1 MAMAEAFRSST
12 SRPVGLRYRGD
23 LVTNRQV
30 YQGQA
35 WYVVKDPIG
44 LSYYRFRPE
53 EYALLEMLDGEA
65 SLEDLKDNFEAR
77 FPPRRITVDE
87 VSRFVSTLHRS
98 GLVIGDRPGQGP
110 QLNERRRQRVW
121 SEWKNWL
128 RSIMCLRFRGIDPD
142 WILNK
147 LNPWFGWLYSPPA
160 LMVAVVYIFTALML
174 VLVNF
179 ETFRSKLPEFH
190 QFFASGNWF
199 YLAAALG
206 ITKVIHEFG
215 HGLSCKYY
223 GGECHEMGFML
234 LVFTPCLYCDVS
246 DSWMLPSKWKRMM
259 IGAGGMYIE
268 LIIASTATFLWW
280 NSHEG
285 LFNQMCLNV
294 MFVSSVSTL
303 LFNANPLMRFDGY
316 YILSDMLEIPNLRTK
331 SSTSLSRLAKKWC
344 LGVKLQ
350 DDPFLPKRH
359 QGLFALYSVAST
371 IYMWVLM
378 ISIFM
383 FVWNA
388 MKPYRME
395 AIGRML
401 ALFGIYGLIVRP
413 ITGIYKFLKVPG
425 RRDEVKS
432 LNITVTAGVVAV
444 IAAAICFIPLPQRV
458 WCPAELRPRGEET
471 VYVTVDGRLEEILV
485 EANDRVAEGDELARF
500 SNVDLEL
507 QIAELEGQESGYRAR
522 LASLERERFTDS
534 AAGMEIRTV
543 EESLKSVEE
552 QLVKKRQYQSEL
564 VLKAPRSGLVL
575 PSETVDER
583 PDPSGRLP
591 GWSGSALAKKNIGAT
606 FAEGTV
612 LCMVGDPDHFEA
624 VMIVDQSEVEFLK
637 IGQRVDLKLDAFP
650 FETFRG
656 AVNEIAETHIEVGS
670 ERLSVKAGGS
680 VPTTTD
686 EMGREVPISTSY
698 EVLMQ
703 VDDAENVFTPGMR
716 GNARVEVGN
725 RTVGQWLLRLFWQT
739 FNFRM

>member
-147 LNPWFGWLYSPPA
+147 LNPWFGWLYSPPV

-543 EESLKSVEE
+543 EESLKSVKE

-575 PSETVDER
+575 PSETVDEK

-624 VMIVDQSEVEFLK
+624 VMIVDQSEVEFVQ

-656 AVNEIAETHIEVGS
+656 VVDEIAETHIEVGS

>member
-1 MAMAEAFRSST
+1 M
-12 SRPVGLRYRGD
+12 GLRYRGD

-575 PSETVDER
+575 PSETVDEK

-624 VMIVDQSEVEFLK
+624 VMIVDQSEVEFVQ

>member
-147 LNPWFGWLYSPPA
+147 LNPWFGWLYSPPV

-575 PSETVDER
+575 PSETVDEK

-624 VMIVDQSEVEFLK
+624 VMIVDQSEVEFVQ

>member
-575 PSETVDER
+575 PSETVDEK
-583 PDPSGRLP
+583 PDPSRRLP

-624 VMIVDQSEVEFLK
+624 VMIVDQSEVEFVQ

>member
-160 LMVAVVYIFTALML
+160 LMVAVVYILTALML

-575 PSETVDER
+575 PSETVDEK

-624 VMIVDQSEVEFLK
+624 VMIVDQSEVEFVQ

>member
-575 PSETVDER
+575 PSETVDEK

-606 FAEGTV
+606 FVEGTV

-624 VMIVDQSEVEFLK
+624 VMIVDQSEVEFVQ

>member
-432 LNITVTAGVVAV
+432 LNITVTAGVVAA

-543 EESLKSVEE
+543 EESLKSVKE

-575 PSETVDER
+575 PSETVDEK

-624 VMIVDQSEVEFLK
+624 VMIVDQSEVEFVQ

-656 AVNEIAETHIEVGS
+656 VVDEIAETHIEVGS

>member
-98 GLVIGDRPGQGP
+98 GLVIGDRAGQGP

-128 RSIMCLRFRGIDPD
+128 QSIMALRFRGIDPD

-147 LNPWFGWLYSPPA
+147 LNPWFGWLYSSPA
-160 LMVAVVYIFTALML
+160 LMVASVYILTALML

-268 LIIASTATFLWW
+268 LILASTATFLWW

-294 MFVSSVSTL
+294 MFVSSVSTI

-331 SSTSLSRLAKKWC
+331 SSTSLSRIAKKWC

-359 QGLFALYSVAST
+359 QGLFALYSIAST

-378 ISIFM
+378 TSIFL

-432 LNITVTAGVVAV
+432 LNMTITGVVVAL

-471 VYVTVDGRLEEILV
+471 VYVTVDGRLEDILV
-485 EANDRVAEGDELARF
+485 EANDRVAKGDELATF
-500 SNVDLEL
+500 SNIDLEL
-507 QIAELEGQESGYRAR
+507 QIAELEGQESGYRSR

-552 QLVKKRQYQSEL
+552 QLAKKLKYQKEL

-575 PSETVDER
+575 PAETVDEK
-583 PDPSGRLP
+583 PDPSGRLA

-624 VMIVDQSEVEFLK
+624 VMVVDQSEVEFVQS
-637 IGQRVDLKLDAFP
+637 GQRVDLKLDAFP
-650 FETFRG
+650 FETFQG

-670 ERLSVKAGGS
+670 ERLSVKAGGA

-703 VDDAENVFTPGMR
+703 VDDAENVLTPGMR
-716 GNARVEVGN
+716 GMARIEVGN
-725 RTVGQWLLRLFWQT
+725 RTVGQWFLRLFWQT

>member
-65 SLEDLKDNFEAR
+65 SLEDLKDSFEAR

-98 GLVIGDRPGQGP
+98 GLVIGDRAGQGP

-160 LMVAVVYIFTALML
+160 LMIAVAYIFTALML

-268 LIIASTATFLWW
+268 LILASTATFLWW

-359 QGLFALYSVAST
+359 QGLFALYSIAST

-432 LNITVTAGVVAV
+432 LNMTITGVVVAL

-471 VYVTVDGRLEEILV
+471 VYVTVDGRLEDILV
-485 EANDRVAEGDELARF
+485 EANDRVSEGDELATF
-500 SNVDLEL
+500 SNIDLEL

-552 QLVKKRQYQSEL
+552 QLAKKRKYQREL

-575 PSETVDER
+575 PAETVDER

-624 VMIVDQSEVEFLK
+624 VMIVDQSEVEFVQSE
-637 IGQRVDLKLDAFP
+637 QRVDLKLDAFP

-656 AVNEIAETHIEVGS
+656 AVDEIAETHIEVGS

-703 VDDAENVFTPGMR
+703 VDDVENVLTPGMR
-716 GNARVEVGN
+716 GTARIEVGN

>member
-1 MAMAEAFRSST
+1 MAIADAFRAST
-12 SRPVGLRYRGD
+12 SRPVGLRCRGD

-30 YQGQA
+30 HQGQA

-44 LSYYRFRPE
+44 LNYYRFRPE

-65 SLEDLKDNFEAR
+65 SLEDLKDDFELK

-110 QLNERRRQRVW
+110 QLNERRKQKVW
-121 SEWKNWL
+121 MEWKTWM

-147 LNPWFGWLYSPPA
+147 ITPWIGWIYSPPA
-160 LMVAVVYIFTALML
+160 LIVFLVYILSALML
-174 VLVNF
+174 VLANF
-179 ETFRSKLPEFH
+179 ETFRSKLPEFQ
-190 QFFASGNWF
+190 QFFAAGNWF

-215 HGLSCKYY
+215 HGMSCKYY

-268 LIIASTATFLWW
+268 LIMAATATYLWW

-285 LFNQMCLNV
+285 IFNQMCLNV

-316 YILSDMLEIPNLRTK
+316 YILSDLLEIPNLRTK
-331 SSTSLSRLAKKWC
+331 ATTSLGRIAKKWC
-344 LGVKLQ
+344 LGMKLQ
-350 DDPFLPKRH
+350 EDPFLPKRH
-359 QGLFALYSVAST
+359 QWLFAIYAVAST
-371 IYMWVLM
+371 LYMWILM
-378 ISIFM
+378 TSIFL

-395 AIGRML
+395 ALGRGL
-401 ALFGIYGLIVRP
+401 ALFGIYGLIYRP
-413 ITGIYKFLKVPG
+413 ISGIYKFLKVPG

-432 LNITVTAGVVAV
+432 LNMSITAAVVV
-444 IAAAICFIPLPQRV
+444 LILGGIGLIPLSQRV
-458 WCPAELRPRGEET
+458 WCAAELRPRGEET
-471 VYVTVDGRLEEILV
+471 VYVTVDGRLEELLV
-485 EANDRVAEGDELARF
+485 KAADRVEKGQELARF
-500 SNVDLEL
+500 SNIDLEL
-507 QIAELEGQESGYRAR
+507 QIADLEGQEAGYRAR
-522 LASLERERFTDS
+522 LASLERERFADA
-534 AAGMEIRTV
+534 AAGMEIGTV
-543 EESLKSVEE
+543 EESLKSVQE
-552 QLVKKRQYQSEL
+552 QLAKKRQYQREL
-564 VLKAPRSGLVL
+564 VLKAPRAGLVL
-575 PSETVDER
+575 PPETVDER
-583 PDPSGRLP
+583 PDPGGRLSA
-591 GWSGSALAKKNIGAT
+591 WSGSAISKKNLGAT
-606 FAEGTV
+606 YAEGTV
-612 LCMVGDPDHFEA
+612 LCMVGDPQHFEA
-624 VMIVDQSEVEFLK
+624 VMIVDQTEVEFVER
-637 IGQRVDLKLDAFP
+637 GQQVDLKLNAFP
-650 FETFRG
+650 FETFTG
-656 AVNEIAETHIEVGS
+656 TVDEIAETHIEVGS

-680 VPTTTD
+680 IPTTTD

-698 EVLMQ
+698 EVLMHL
-703 VDDAENVFTPGMR
+703 DDPGNLLTPGMR
-716 GNARVEVGN
+716 GNARIVVGR
-725 RTVGQWLLRLFWQT
+725 RTVGQWLWRLFWQT

>member
-53 EYALLEMLDGEA
+53 EYALLQMLDGEV

-142 WILNK
+142 WILEK
-147 LNPWFGWLYSPPA
+147 LNPWFGWLYSPA
-160 LMVAVVYIFTALML
+160 AIIVAVAYILTALML

-259 IGAGGMYIE
+259 IGAGGMFIE
-268 LIIASTATFLWW
+268 LIMASTATFLWW

-316 YILSDMLEIPNLRTK
+316 YILSDMLEIPNLRQK

-344 LGVKLQ
+344 LGMKLQ

-359 QGLFALYSVAST
+359 QGLFALYSIAST

-395 AIGRML
+395 VLGRTL
-401 ALFGIYGLIVRP
+401 AMFGIYGLIVRP
-413 ITGIYKFLKVPG
+413 ISGTYKFLKIPG

-432 LNITVTAGVVAV
+432 VNLTVTGIVVV
-444 IAAAICFIPLPQRV
+444 VFVAAICFIPLPQRV
-458 WCPAELRPRGEET
+458 WCAAELRPRGEET
-471 VYVTVDGRLEEILV
+471 VYVTVDGRLEEIFV
-485 EANDRVAEGDELARF
+485 EANDRVIEGQELATF
-500 SNVDLEL
+500 SNIDLEL

-522 LASLERERFTDS
+522 LTSLERERFTDS
-534 AAGMEIRTV
+534 AAGMEIGTV
-543 EESLKSVEE
+543 EESLKSVRE
-552 QLVKKRQYQSEL
+552 QLVKKRRYQREL

-575 PSETVDER
+575 PAETVDER
-583 PDPSGRLP
+583 PDPGGRLS

-612 LCMVGDPDHFEA
+612 LCMVGDPDRFEA
-624 VMIVDQSEVEFLK
+624 VMIVDQSEVEFVQG
-637 IGQRVDLKLDAFP
+637 GQRVDLKLDAFP
-650 FETFRG
+650 FDTFRG
-656 AVNEIAETHIEVGS
+656 AIDEIAETHIEVGS

-703 VDDAENVFTPGMR
+703 VDDADNVFTPGMR
-716 GNARVEVGN
+716 GTARIEVGN

>member
-401 ALFGIYGLIVRP
+401 AIFGIYGLIVRP

-471 VYVTVDGRLEEILV
+471 VYVTVDGRLETILV
-485 EANDRVAEGDELARF
+485 EANDRVSEGDELAVF

-575 PSETVDER
+575 PSETIDEK

-606 FAEGTV
+606 YAEGTV

-624 VMIVDQSEVEFLK
+624 VMIVDQSEVEFVQ

-656 AVNEIAETHIEVGS
+656 VVNEIAETHIEVGS

-703 VDDAENVFTPGMR
+703 VNDAENVFTPGMR
-716 GNARVEVGN
+716 GTARIEVGN

>member
-1 MAMAEAFRSST
+1 MAIADAFRSST
-12 SRPVGLRYRGD
+12 SRPVGLRCRGD

-30 YQGQA
+30 HQGQA

-44 LSYYRFRPE
+44 LNYYRFRPE

-65 SLEDLKDNFEAR
+65 SLEDLKDDFELK

-98 GLVIGDRPGQGP
+98 GLVIGDRAGQGP
-110 QLNERRRQRVW
+110 QLNERRKQKVW
-121 SEWKNWL
+121 MEWKTWM

-147 LNPWFGWLYSPPA
+147 ITPWLGWVFSPPA
-160 LMVAVVYIFTALML
+160 LVIALVYILSALMV
-174 VLVNF
+174 VLSNF

-190 QFFASGNWF
+190 QFFAAGNWF

-215 HGLSCKYY
+215 HGMSCKYY

-268 LIIASTATFLWW
+268 LIMAATATYLWW

-285 LFNQMCLNV
+285 IFNQMCLNV

-331 SSTSLSRLAKKWC
+331 ATTSLGRIAKKWC
-344 LGVKLQ
+344 LGMKLQ

-359 QGLFALYSVAST
+359 QALFALYAVAST
-371 IYMWVLM
+371 LYMWILM
-378 ISIFM
+378 TSIFL

-395 AIGRML
+395 ALGRGL
-401 ALFGIYGLIVRP
+401 ALFGIYGLIYRP
-413 ITGIYKFLKVPG
+413 ISGIYKFLKVPG

-432 LNITVTAGVVAV
+432 LNMTITAVVV
-444 IAAAICFIPLPQRV
+444 SLIIASIGLIPLSQRV
-458 WCPAELRPRGEET
+458 WCAAELRPRGEEM
-471 VYVTVDGRLEEILV
+471 VYVTVDGQLEELLV
-485 EANDRVAEGDELARF
+485 EAAERVEKGQELARF
-500 SNVDLEL
+500 SNIDLEL
-507 QIAELEGQESGYRAR
+507 QIADLEGQESGYRAR
-522 LASLERERFTDS
+522 LASLERERFTDT
-534 AAGMEIRTV
+534 AAGMEIGTV
-543 EESLKSVEE
+543 EESLKSVRE
-552 QLVKKRQYQSEL
+552 QLQKKRRYQQEL
-564 VLKAPRSGLVL
+564 VLKAPRTGLVL
-575 PSETVDER
+575 PPETVDER
-583 PDPSGRLP
+583 PDPGGRLP
-591 GWSGSALAKKNIGAT
+591 GWSGSSLSKKNLGAT

-612 LCMVGDPDHFEA
+612 FCMVGDSDRFEA
-624 VMIVDQSEVEFLK
+624 VMIVDQTEVEFVTR
-637 IGQRVDLKLDAFP
+637 GQPVELKLNAFP
-650 FETFRG
+650 FQTFTG
-656 AVNEIAETHIEVGS
+656 TVDEIAETHIEQGS

-680 VPTTTD
+680 IPTTTD

-698 EVLMQ
+698 EVLMA
-703 VDDAENVFTPGMR
+703 VDDPENLLTPGMC
-716 GNARVEVGN
+716 GNARIIVGN
-725 RTVGQWLLRLFWQT
+725 RTVGQWLWRLFWQT

>member
-575 PSETVDER
+575 PSETVDEK

-624 VMIVDQSEVEFLK
+624 VMIVDQSEVEFVQ

-656 AVNEIAETHIEVGS
+656 VVNEIAETHIEVGS

>member
-223 GGECHEMGFML
+223 GGECHEMGFMPIG
-234 LVFTPCLYCDVS
+234 FTPCLYCDVS

-285 LFNQMCLNV
+285 LFNQMCSTPCLCRVCRRFFLMPIHLCALMGTTFSPICWRSRTCGLNQ
-294 MFVSSVSTL
+294 
-303 LFNANPLMRFDGY
+303 AQ
-316 YILSDMLEIPNLRTK
+316 
-331 SSTSLSRLAKKWC
+331 A
-344 LGVKLQ
+344 
-350 DDPFLPKRH
+350 
-359 QGLFALYSVAST
+359 
-371 IYMWVLM
+371 
-378 ISIFM
+378 
-383 FVWNA
+383 
-388 MKPYRME
+388 
-395 AIGRML
+395 
-401 ALFGIYGLIVRP
+401 
-413 ITGIYKFLKVPG
+413 
-425 RRDEVKS
+425 
-432 LNITVTAGVVAV
+432 
-444 IAAAICFIPLPQRV
+444 
-458 WCPAELRPRGEET
+458 
-471 VYVTVDGRLEEILV
+471 
-485 EANDRVAEGDELARF
+485 
-500 SNVDLEL
+500 
-507 QIAELEGQESGYRAR
+507 
-522 LASLERERFTDS
+522 
-534 AAGMEIRTV
+534 
-543 EESLKSVEE
+543 
-552 QLVKKRQYQSEL
+552 
-564 VLKAPRSGLVL
+564 
-575 PSETVDER
+575 
-583 PDPSGRLP
+583 
-591 GWSGSALAKKNIGAT
+591 
-606 FAEGTV
+606 
-612 LCMVGDPDHFEA
+612 
-624 VMIVDQSEVEFLK
+624 
-637 IGQRVDLKLDAFP
+637 
-650 FETFRG
+650 
-656 AVNEIAETHIEVGS
+656 
-670 ERLSVKAGGS
+670 
-680 VPTTTD
+680 
-686 EMGREVPISTSY
+686 
-698 EVLMQ
+698 
-703 VDDAENVFTPGMR
+703 
-716 GNARVEVGN
+716 
-725 RTVGQWLLRLFWQT
+725 
-739 FNFRM
+739 

>member
-98 GLVIGDRPGQGP
+98 GLVIGDRAGQGP

-147 LNPWFGWLYSPPA
+147 INPWFGWLYSPPA
-160 LMVAVVYIFTALML
+160 LMIAVAYIFTALML

-268 LIIASTATFLWW
+268 LILASTATFLWW

-359 QGLFALYSVAST
+359 QGLFALYSIAST

-432 LNITVTAGVVAV
+432 LNMTITGVVVAL

-471 VYVTVDGRLEEILV
+471 VYVTVDGRLEDILV
-485 EANDRVAEGDELARF
+485 EANDRVAEGDELATF
-500 SNVDLEL
+500 SNIDLEL

-552 QLVKKRQYQSEL
+552 QLAKKRKYQREL

-575 PSETVDER
+575 PAETVDER

-624 VMIVDQSEVEFLK
+624 VMIVDQSEVEFVQSE
-637 IGQRVDLKLDAFP
+637 QRVDLKLDAFP

-703 VDDAENVFTPGMR
+703 VDDVENVLTPGMR
-716 GNARVEVGN
+716 GTARIEVGN

>member
-1 MAMAEAFRSST
+1 MALAEAFRSST

-543 EESLKSVEE
+543 EESLKSVKE

-575 PSETVDER
+575 PSETVDEK

-624 VMIVDQSEVEFLK
+624 VMIVDQSEVEFVQ

-656 AVNEIAETHIEVGS
+656 VVDEIAETHIEVGS

>member
-53 EYALLEMLDGEA
+53 EYALLKMLDGEA
-65 SLEDLKDNFEAR
+65 SLEDLKDDFEAR

-142 WILNK
+142 WILK
-147 LNPWFGWLYSPPA
+147 KINPWFGWLYSQTA
-160 LMVAVVYIFTALML
+160 IMVAAGYILTALML

-268 LIIASTATFLWW
+268 LILASTATFLWW

-359 QGLFALYSVAST
+359 QGLFALYSIAST

-413 ITGIYKFLKVPG
+413 ITGIYKFMKVPG

-432 LNITVTAGVVAV
+432 LNMTITGVVVAL
-444 IAAAICFIPLPQRV
+444 IAASICFIPLPQRV
-458 WCPAELRPRGEET
+458 WCAAELRPRGEET
-471 VYVTVDGRLEEILV
+471 VYVTVDGRLKEILV
-485 EANDRVAEGDELARF
+485 EANDRVSEGDELATF
-500 SNVDLEL
+500 SNIDLEL
-507 QIAELEGQESGYRAR
+507 QIAELEGKEAGHRSR
-522 LASLERERFTDS
+522 LVSLERERFTDS
-534 AAGMEIRTV
+534 AAGMEIGTV
-543 EESLKSVEE
+543 EESLKSVKE
-552 QLVKKRQYQSEL
+552 QLVKKRRYQREL

-575 PSETVDER
+575 PAETVEQR

-612 LCMVGDPDHFEA
+612 LCMVGDPDRFEA
-624 VMIVDQSEVEFLK
+624 VMIVDQSEVEFVQG
-637 IGQRVDLKLDAFP
+637 GQRVDLKLDAFP
-650 FETFRG
+650 FDTFRG
-656 AVNEIAETHIEVGS
+656 AVDEIAETHIEVGS

-703 VDDAENVFTPGMR
+703 VDDVENILTPGMR
-716 GNARVEVGN
+716 GTARIEVGN

>member
-1 MAMAEAFRSST
+1 MAIADAFRSST
-12 SRPVGLRYRGD
+12 SRPVGLRCRGD

-30 YQGQA
+30 HQGQA

-44 LSYYRFRPE
+44 LNYYRFRPE

-65 SLEDLKDNFEAR
+65 SLEDLKDDFELK

-110 QLNERRRQRVW
+110 QLNERRKQKVW
-121 SEWKNWL
+121 MEWKTWM

-147 LNPWFGWLYSPPA
+147 ITPWIGWIYSPPA
-160 LMVAVVYIFTALML
+160 LLAFLVYILSALML
-174 VLVNF
+174 VLANF

-190 QFFASGNWF
+190 QFFAAGNWF

-215 HGLSCKYY
+215 HGMSCKYY

-268 LIIASTATFLWW
+268 LIMAATATYLWW

-285 LFNQMCLNV
+285 IFNQMCLNV

-331 SSTSLSRLAKKWC
+331 ATTSLGRIAKKWC
-344 LGVKLQ
+344 LGMKLQ

-359 QGLFALYSVAST
+359 QALFALYAVAST
-371 IYMWVLM
+371 LYMWILM
-378 ISIFM
+378 TSIFL

-395 AIGRML
+395 ALGRGL
-401 ALFGIYGLIVRP
+401 ALFGMYGLIYRP
-413 ITGIYKFLKVPG
+413 ISGIYKFLKVPG

-432 LNITVTAGVVAV
+432 LNMSITAAVVTLIIAG
-444 IAAAICFIPLPQRV
+444 IGLIPLSQRV
-458 WCPAELRPRGEET
+458 WCAAELRPRGEET
-471 VYVTVDGRLEEILV
+471 VYVTVDGRLEELLV
-485 EANDRVAEGDELARF
+485 AAADRVEKGQELARF
-500 SNVDLEL
+500 SNIDLEL
-507 QIAELEGQESGYRAR
+507 QIADLEGQEAGYRAR
-522 LASLERERFTDS
+522 LSSLERERFTDS
-534 AAGMEIRTV
+534 AAGMEIGTV
-543 EESLKSVEE
+543 EESLKSVQE
-552 QLVKKRQYQSEL
+552 QLVKKRQYQREL
-564 VLKAPRSGLVL
+564 VLKAPRAGLVL
-575 PSETVDER
+575 PPETVDER
-583 PDPSGRLP
+583 PDPGGRLS
-591 GWSGSALAKKNIGAT
+591 GWSGNALAKKNLGAT
-606 FAEGTV
+606 YAEGTV
-612 LCMVGDPDHFEA
+612 LCMVGEPQHFEA
-624 VMIVDQSEVEFLK
+624 VMIVDQTEVEFVER
-637 IGQRVDLKLDAFP
+637 GQKVDLKLNAFP
-650 FETFRG
+650 FETFTG
-656 AVNEIAETHIEVGS
+656 TVDEIAETHIEVGS

-680 VPTTTD
+680 IPTTTD

-698 EVLMQ
+698 EVLMHL
-703 VDDAENVFTPGMR
+703 DDPGNLLTPGMR
-716 GNARVEVGN
+716 GNARIVVGS
-725 RTVGQWLLRLFWQT
+725 RTVGQWLWRLFWQT

>member
-1 MAMAEAFRSST
+1 
-12 SRPVGLRYRGD
+12 
-23 LVTNRQV
+23 
-30 YQGQA
+30 
-35 WYVVKDPIG
+35 
-44 LSYYRFRPE
+44 
-53 EYALLEMLDGEA
+53 
-65 SLEDLKDNFEAR
+65 
-77 FPPRRITVDE
+77 
-87 VSRFVSTLHRS
+87 
-98 GLVIGDRPGQGP
+98 
-110 QLNERRRQRVW
+110 
-121 SEWKNWL
+121 
-128 RSIMCLRFRGIDPD
+128 
-142 WILNK
+142 
-147 LNPWFGWLYSPPA
+147 
-160 LMVAVVYIFTALML
+160 
-174 VLVNF
+174 
-179 ETFRSKLPEFH
+179 
-190 QFFASGNWF
+190 
-199 YLAAALG
+199 
-206 ITKVIHEFG
+206 
-215 HGLSCKYY
+215 
-223 GGECHEMGFML
+223 
-234 LVFTPCLYCDVS
+234 
-246 DSWMLPSKWKRMM
+246 M

-575 PSETVDER
+575 PSETVDEK

-624 VMIVDQSEVEFLK
+624 VMIVDQSEVEFVQ

>member
-98 GLVIGDRPGQGP
+98 GLVIGDRAGQGP

-147 LNPWFGWLYSPPA
+147 LNPWFGWLYSSPA
-160 LMVAVVYIFTALML
+160 LMVAVAYIFTALML

-268 LIIASTATFLWW
+268 LILASTATFLWW

-359 QGLFALYSVAST
+359 QGLFALYSIAST

-432 LNITVTAGVVAV
+432 LNMTITGVVVAL

-471 VYVTVDGRLEEILV
+471 VYVTVDGRLEDILV
-485 EANDRVAEGDELARF
+485 EANDRVSEGDELATF
-500 SNVDLEL
+500 SNIDLEL

-552 QLVKKRQYQSEL
+552 QLSKKRKYQREL

-575 PSETVDER
+575 PAETVDER

-624 VMIVDQSEVEFLK
+624 VMIVDQSEVEFVQSE
-637 IGQRVDLKLDAFP
+637 QRVDLKLDAFP

-703 VDDAENVFTPGMR
+703 VDDVENVLTPGMR
-716 GNARVEVGN
+716 GTARIEVGN

>member
-160 LMVAVVYIFTALML
+160 LMAAVVYIFTALML

-268 LIIASTATFLWW
+268 LILASTATFLWW

-401 ALFGIYGLIVRP
+401 AVFGIYGLIVRP

-432 LNITVTAGVVAV
+432 LNIAVTAGVVAV

-471 VYVTVDGRLEEILV
+471 VYVTVDGRLEAILV
-485 EANDRVAEGDELARF
+485 EANDRVAKGDELARF

-575 PSETVDER
+575 PSETVDEK

-624 VMIVDQSEVEFLK
+624 VMIVDQSEVEFVQ

-650 FETFRG
+650 FETFQG

-686 EMGREVPISTSY
+686 ELGREVPISTSY

-703 VDDAENVFTPGMR
+703 VDDVENVFTPGMR

>member
-575 PSETVDER
+575 PSETVDEK

-606 FAEGTV
+606 FVEGTV

-624 VMIVDQSEVEFLK
+624 VMIVDQSEVEFVQ

-703 VDDAENVFTPGMR
+703 VDDTENVFTPGMR

>member
-543 EESLKSVEE
+543 EESLKSVKE

-575 PSETVDER
+575 PSETVDEK

-624 VMIVDQSEVEFLK
+624 VMIVDQSEVESVQ

-656 AVNEIAETHIEVGS
+656 VVDEIAETHIEVGS

>member
-147 LNPWFGWLYSPPA
+147 LNPWFGWLYSPPV

-543 EESLKSVEE
+543 EESLKSVKE

-575 PSETVDER
+575 PSETVDEK

-624 VMIVDQSEVEFLK
+624 VMIVDQSEVEFVQ

>member
-98 GLVIGDRPGQGP
+98 GLVIGDRAGQGP

-147 LNPWFGWLYSPPA
+147 LNPWFGWLYSSPA
-160 LMVAVVYIFTALML
+160 LMVAVAYIFTALML

-268 LIIASTATFLWW
+268 LILASTATFLWW

-359 QGLFALYSVAST
+359 QGLFALYSIAST

-432 LNITVTAGVVAV
+432 LNMTITGVVVAL

-471 VYVTVDGRLEEILV
+471 VYVTVDGRLEDILV
-485 EANDRVAEGDELARF
+485 EANDRVAEGDELATF
-500 SNVDLEL
+500 SNIDLEL

-552 QLVKKRQYQSEL
+552 QLAKKRKYQREL

-575 PSETVDER
+575 PAETVDER

-624 VMIVDQSEVEFLK
+624 VMIVDQSEVEFVQSE
-637 IGQRVDLKLDAFP
+637 QRVDLKLDAFP

-703 VDDAENVFTPGMR
+703 VDDVENVMTPGMR
-716 GNARVEVGN
+716 GTARIEVGN

>member
-98 GLVIGDRPGQGP
+98 GLVIGDRAGQGP

-147 LNPWFGWLYSPPA
+147 INPWFGWLYSPPA
-160 LMVAVVYIFTALML
+160 LMVAVAYIFTALML

-268 LIIASTATFLWW
+268 LILASTATFLWW

-359 QGLFALYSVAST
+359 QGLFALYSIAST

-401 ALFGIYGLIVRP
+401 ALFGVYGLIVRP
-413 ITGIYKFLKVPG
+413 ITGIYKFLNVPG

-432 LNITVTAGVVAV
+432 LNMTITGVVVAL

-471 VYVTVDGRLEEILV
+471 VYVTVDGRLEDIFV
-485 EANDRVAEGDELARF
+485 EANDRVAKGDELATF
-500 SNVDLEL
+500 SNIDLEL

-543 EESLKSVEE
+543 EESLKSVGE
-552 QLVKKRQYQSEL
+552 QLAKKRKYQKEL

-575 PSETVDER
+575 PSETVDEK

-591 GWSGSALAKKNIGAT
+591 GWSGNALSKKNIGAT

-624 VMIVDQSEVEFLK
+624 VMIVDQSEVEFVQSE
-637 IGQRVDLKLDAFP
+637 QRVDLKLDAFP

-703 VDDAENVFTPGMR
+703 VDDVENVLTPGMR
-716 GNARVEVGN
+716 GTARIEVGN

>member
-98 GLVIGDRPGQGP
+98 GLVIGDRAGQGP

-147 LNPWFGWLYSPPA
+147 INPWFGWLYSPPA
-160 LMVAVVYIFTALML
+160 LMIAVAYIFTALML

-268 LIIASTATFLWW
+268 LILASTATFLWW

-359 QGLFALYSVAST
+359 QGLFALYSIAST

-432 LNITVTAGVVAV
+432 LNMTVTGVVVAL

-471 VYVTVDGRLEEILV
+471 VYVTVDGRLEDIFV
-485 EANDRVAEGDELARF
+485 EANDRVAKGDELATF
-500 SNVDLEL
+500 SNIDLEL
-507 QIAELEGQESGYRAR
+507 QIAELEGQESGYRSR

-552 QLVKKRQYQSEL
+552 QLAKKRKYQREL

-575 PSETVDER
+575 PSETVDEK

-624 VMIVDQSEVEFLK
+624 VMIVDQSEVEFVQSE
-637 IGQRVDLKLDAFP
+637 QRVDLKLDAFP

-703 VDDAENVFTPGMR
+703 VDDVENVLTPGMR
-716 GNARVEVGN
+716 GTARIEVGN

>member
-1 MAMAEAFRSST
+1 MAEAFRSST

-575 PSETVDER
+575 PSETVDEK

-624 VMIVDQSEVEFLK
+624 VMIVDQSEVEFVQ

>member
-575 PSETVDER
+575 PSETVDEK

-624 VMIVDQSEVEFLK
+624 VMIVDQSEVEFVQ

-656 AVNEIAETHIEVGS
+656 VVDEIAETHIEVGS

-703 VDDAENVFTPGMR
+703 VDDVENVFTPGMR

>member
-98 GLVIGDRPGQGP
+98 GLVIGDRAGQGP

-147 LNPWFGWLYSPPA
+147 LNPWFGWLYSSPA
-160 LMVAVVYIFTALML
+160 LMVAVAYIFTALML

-268 LIIASTATFLWW
+268 LILASTATFLWW

-359 QGLFALYSVAST
+359 QGLFALYSIAST

-432 LNITVTAGVVAV
+432 LNMTITGVVVAL

-471 VYVTVDGRLEEILV
+471 VYVTVDGRLEDIFV
-485 EANDRVAEGDELARF
+485 EANDRVAKGDELATF
-500 SNVDLEL
+500 SNIDLEL

-552 QLVKKRQYQSEL
+552 QLSKKRKYQREL

-575 PSETVDER
+575 PAETVDER

-624 VMIVDQSEVEFLK
+624 VMIVDQSEVEFVQSE
-637 IGQRVDLKLDAFP
+637 QRVDLKLDAFP

-703 VDDAENVFTPGMR
+703 VDDAENVLTPGMR
-716 GNARVEVGN
+716 GTARIEVGN